1 MIVLSPCLEFEVDA
15 NDAVS
20 LEQLAGWTL
29 TPANAQI
36 WLTEENDSHDYWL
49 KPGEHHVVHSG
60 GKVVL
65 SSTLTGD
72 KDAKNA
78 DSPTVIRLSPPAHS
92 LEHKGFLPSFMARH
106 RTLPWS

>member
-1 MIVLSPCLEFEVDA
+1 MIVLSPCLEFEVEA

-49 KPGEHHVVHSG
+49 KPGEHHVVHGG

-65 SSTLTGD
+65 SSTVTGS
-72 KDAKNA
+72 KDESA
-78 DSPTVIRLSPPAHS
+78 PTVIRLSPPAHGFD
-92 LEHKGFLPSFMARH
+92 HKGFLPNFIARN
-106 RTLPWS
+106 RSLPWA

>member
-36 WLTEENDSHDYWL
+36 WLTEENDRKDYWL
-49 KPGEHHVVHSG
+49 KPGEHHVVHGG

-65 SSTLTGD
+65 SSTVSGA
-72 KDAKNA
+72 KDTE
-78 DSPTVIRLSPPAHS
+78 SPTVIRLSPPAHS

>member
-1 MIVLSPCLEFEVDA
+1 MIVLSPCLEFEVEA
-15 NDAVS
+15 NDAIS

-49 KPGEHHVVHSG
+49 KPGEHHVVHGG

-65 SSTLTGD
+65 SSTMSGD
-72 KDAKNA
+72 KG
-78 DSPTVIRLSPPAHS
+78 SEGPTVIRLSPPARS
-92 LEHKGFLPSFMARH
+92 LEHKGFLPSFVGRN
-106 RTLPWS
+106 RLPWH

>member
-1 MIVLSPCLEFEVDA
+1 MIVLSPCLEFEVEA

-49 KPGEHHVVHSG
+49 KPGEHHVVHGG

-65 SSTLTGD
+65 SSTVSSD
-72 KDAKNA
+72 KSDMG
-78 DSPTVIRLSPPAHS
+78 PTVIRLSPPARS
-92 LEHKGFLPSFMARH
+92 LEHKGFLPSFVARN
-106 RTLPWS
+106 RALPWA